1 MSLFKPTPD
10 ERETL
15 KKAVT
20 KYAHDPFKS
29 QLLAA
34 LEKEDAEFERAVG
47 DWEHLKF
54 CVDHYFLHA
63 QTEVKRDPTKKSAKA
78 GLAKADALERKFR
91 PNFS

>member
-1 MSLFKPTPD
+1 MSSFKPTPE

-20 KYAHDPFKS
+20 KFAHEPIKS

-34 LEKEDAEFERAVG
+34 LELAEAEFERGVG

-54 CVDHYFLHA
+54 CVDHHFLHA
-63 QTEVKRDPTKKSAKA
+63 QTEVRRDPTKKSAKA
-78 GLAKADALERKFR
+78 ALAKADELERQFR

>member
-1 MSLFKPTPD
+1 MSLFNPTSD

-20 KYAHDPFKS
+20 KYAHEPHKTPMLA
-29 QLLAA
+29 LLDQA
-34 LEKEDAEFERAVG
+34 DAEVDRA
-47 DWEHLKF
+47 DTHWKF
-54 CVDHYFLHA
+54 CVDQYFLHA
-63 QTEVKRDPTKKSAKA
+63 QTEMRRDPTKKAAKA